1 MGGGVNEKHSST
13 GLARRLADGV
23 EALEVTL
30 PAIPASIGHLRSY
43 AREFASGA
51 GATDEAVGDIALAIS
66 EAATNAVIHAY
77 PAGEATNGTASLRGK
92 VADDWL
98 ELAVTDRGAGFRP
111 GPPGGLGFGLKVMAE
126 VSDSMRV
133 EQRDEGTT
141 VVLRFAL
148 AR

>member
-1 MGGGVNEKHSST
+1 MPSGADDKQSST
-13 GLARRLADGV
+13 DLARRLDDGV

-51 GATDEAVGDIALAIS
+51 GATDEAITDIALAIS

-77 PAGEATNGTASLRGK
+77 PGGRTTNDTASLRGN

-98 ELAVTDRGAGFRP
+98 ELAVADRGAGFRP
-111 GPPGGLGFGLKVMAE
+111 GPPGGLGFGLKVMAA

-133 EQRDEGTT
+133 EQREEGTT

>member
-1 MGGGVNEKHSST
+1 MSGGANDKQSST
-13 GLARRLADGV
+13 DLDRRLADGV

-30 PAIPASIGHLRSY
+30 PAIPASIGHMRSY

-51 GATDEAVGDIALAIS
+51 GATDEAVTDIALAIS

-77 PAGEATNGTASLRGK
+77 PPGKATNATASLRGN

-98 ELAVTDRGAGFRP
+98 ELAVADHGEGFHP

>member
-1 MGGGVNEKHSST
+1 MAGGADDKQSST

-43 AREFASGA
+43 AREFAAGA
-51 GATDEAVGDIALAIS
+51 GATDEAVTDIALAVS
-66 EAATNAVIHAY
+66 EAATNAVTHAY
-77 PAGEATNGTASLRGK
+77 PAGQATNATASLRGY
-92 VADDWL
+92 VADNWL
-98 ELAVTDRGAGFRP
+98 ELAVADRGAGFRP
-111 GPPGGLGFGLKVMAE
+111 GPSGGLGFGLKMMAA
-126 VSDSMRV
+126 VSDSMRID
-133 EQRDEGTT
+133 QRDEGTT

>member
-1 MGGGVNEKHSST
+1 MTGGAHDKQSST
-13 GLARRLADGV
+13 DLDRRLEDGV

-43 AREFASGA
+43 AREFAAGA
-51 GATDEAVGDIALAIS
+51 GATDDAVTDIGLAIS
-66 EAATNAVIHAY
+66 EAATNAVVHAY
-77 PAGEATNGTASLRGK
+77 PVSMTTTGTASLRGK

-98 ELAVTDRGAGFRP
+98 ELAIADHGAGFRA
-111 GPPGGLGFGLKVMAE
+111 GPCAGLGLGLKVMAT
-126 VSDSMRV
+126 VSDSMTV

>member
-1 MGGGVNEKHSST
+1 MPSGADDKQSST
-13 GLARRLADGV
+13 NLARRQERV

-43 AREFASGA
+43 AREFATGA
-51 GATDEAVGDIALAIS
+51 GATDEAVTDIALAIS

-77 PAGEATNGTASLRGK
+77 PAGRAANGTASLRGN

-98 ELAVTDRGAGFRP
+98 ELAVADRGAGFRP

>member
-1 MGGGVNEKHSST
+1 MPSDADDKQSST
-13 GLARRLADGV
+13 DLARRQERV

-51 GATDEAVGDIALAIS
+51 GATDEAITDIALAIS

-77 PAGEATNGTASLRGK
+77 PAGKDPNGTASLRGN

-98 ELAVTDRGAGFRP
+98 ELAVADRGAGFRP
-111 GPPGGLGFGLKVMAE
+111 GSASGLGFGLRVMAE

-148 AR
+148 SR

>member
-1 MGGGVNEKHSST
+1 MAGGTDDKQSST
-13 GLARRLADGV
+13 GLARRLEDGV

-43 AREFASGA
+43 AREFATGA
-51 GATDEAVGDIALAIS
+51 GATDEAVTDIALAIS

-77 PAGEATNGTASLRGK
+77 PAGNARNGTASLRGN

-98 ELAVTDRGAGFRP
+98 ELAIADRGAGFRP
-111 GPPGGLGFGLKVMAE
+111 GPSVGLGFGLKVMAQ
-126 VSDSMRV
+126 VSDSMTV

-148 AR
+148 SR

>member
-1 MGGGVNEKHSST
+1 MSSGADDKQSST
-13 GLARRLADGV
+13 ETPRRLDDGV

-43 AREFASGA
+43 AREFAAGA
-51 GATDEAVGDIALAIS
+51 GATDEAVTDIALAIS
-66 EAATNAVIHAY
+66 EAATNAVVHAY
-77 PAGEATNGTASLRGK
+77 PAGKAANATASLRGN

-98 ELAVTDRGAGFRP
+98 ELAIADRGAGFRACP
-111 GPPGGLGFGLKVMAE
+111 SGGLGFGLKVMAE

>member
-1 MGGGVNEKHSST
+1 MPSGADDKQSST
-13 GLARRLADGV
+13 DLTRRQERV

-43 AREFASGA
+43 AREFATGA
-51 GATDEAVGDIALAIS
+51 GATDEAVTDIALAIS
-66 EAATNAVIHAY
+66 EAATNAVTHAY
-77 PAGEATNGTASLRGK
+77 PAGKAANGTASLRGN

-98 ELAVTDRGAGFRP
+98 ELAVADRGAGFRP

>member
-1 MGGGVNEKHSST
+1 MAGNADDKQSST

-30 PAIPASIGHLRSY
+30 PAVPASIGHLRSY

-51 GATDEAVGDIALAIS
+51 GATDEAVTDIALAIS

-77 PAGEATNGTASLRGK
+77 PADKAKAGTASLRGN

-98 ELAVTDRGAGFRP
+98 ELAVADRGDGFRP
-111 GPPGGLGFGLKVMAE
+111 SPIGGLGFGLKVMAE

>member
-1 MGGGVNEKHSST
+1 MPSGADDKQSST
-13 GLARRLADGV
+13 DLAQSVGNGV
-23 EALEVTL
+23 ETLAVTL

-43 AREFASGA
+43 AREFATGA
-51 GATDEAVGDIALAIS
+51 GATDEAVTDIALAIS
-66 EAATNAVIHAY
+66 EAATNTVIHAY
-77 PAGEATNGTASLRGK
+77 PAGEAANGTTSLRGQ

-98 ELAVTDRGAGFRP
+98 ELAIADRGAGFRP
-111 GPPGGLGFGLKVMAE
+111 GPAGGLGFGLKVMAE

>member
-1 MGGGVNEKHSST
+1 MPSGADDKRSST
-13 GLARRLADGV
+13 DLARRLGNRV

-30 PAIPASIGHLRSY
+30 PAVPASIGHLRSY
-43 AREFASGA
+43 AREFATGA
-51 GATDEAVGDIALAIS
+51 GATDAAVTDIALAIS

-77 PAGEATNGTASLRGK
+77 PAGGTASATASLRGR

-98 ELAVTDRGAGFRP
+98 ELAVADRGAGFRP
-111 GPPGGLGFGLKVMAE
+111 GPSGGLGVGLRVMAE

-133 EQRDEGTT
+133 EQRDDGTT
-141 VVLRFAL
+141 VVLGFAL

>member
-1 MGGGVNEKHSST
+1 MPSGADDKQCST
-13 GLARRLADGV
+13 DLARRLDDGV

-43 AREFASGA
+43 AREFATGA
-51 GATDEAVGDIALAIS
+51 GAGDEAVTDIALAIS

-77 PAGEATNGTASLRGK
+77 RPGEAANGTASLRGN

-98 ELAVTDRGAGFRP
+98 ELAVADRGAGFRP
-111 GPPGGLGFGLKVMAE
+111 GPTGGLGFGLKVMAE
-126 VSDSMRV
+126 VSDSMRI

>member
-1 MGGGVNEKHSST
+1 MAGSADDKQSST
-13 GLARRLADGV
+13 DLSRRLADGV

-43 AREFASGA
+43 AREFATGA
-51 GATDEAVGDIALAIS
+51 GATDEAVTDIALAIS

-77 PAGEATNGTASLRGK
+77 PAGKATNCTASLRGN

-98 ELAVTDRGAGFRP
+98 ELAVADRGAGFRP
-111 GPPGGLGFGLKVMAE
+111 GPAGGLGFGLKVMAE

>member
-1 MGGGVNEKHSST
+1 MPSGADDKQSST
-13 GLARRLADGV
+13 DLARRLDDGV

-30 PAIPASIGHLRSY
+30 PAIPTSIGHLRSY
-43 AREFASGA
+43 AREFAAGA
-51 GATDEAVGDIALAIS
+51 GATDAAVTDIALAIS

-77 PAGEATNGTASLRGK
+77 PAGKATNATASLRGN

-98 ELAVTDRGAGFRP
+98 ELAVGDRGAGFRP
-111 GPPGGLGFGLKVMAE
+111 GPAGGLGFGLKVMAQ

>member
-1 MGGGVNEKHSST
+1 MPSGADDKQSST
-13 GLARRLADGV
+13 DLARRLDDGV

-43 AREFASGA
+43 AREFATGA
-51 GATDEAVGDIALAIS
+51 GATDEAVTDIALAIS
-66 EAATNAVIHAY
+66 EAATNAVVHAY
-77 PAGEATNGTASLRGK
+77 PAGKAANGTASLRGN

-98 ELAVTDRGAGFRP
+98 ELAVADRGAGFRP
-111 GPPGGLGFGLKVMAE
+111 GPSGGLGFGLKVMAQ

-133 EQRDEGTT
+133 EQREEGTT

>member
-1 MGGGVNEKHSST
+1 MPSGADDKQSST
-13 GLARRLADGV
+13 NLARRQERV

-43 AREFASGA
+43 AREFATGA
-51 GATDEAVGDIALAIS
+51 GATDEAVTDIALAIS

-77 PAGEATNGTASLRGK
+77 PAGKAANRTASLRGN

-98 ELAVTDRGAGFRP
+98 ELAVADRGAGFRP

>member
-1 MGGGVNEKHSST
+1 MPSDADDKQSST
-13 GLARRLADGV
+13 GLAGRQERV

-51 GATDEAVGDIALAIS
+51 GATDEAITDIALAIS

-77 PAGEATNGTASLRGK
+77 PGGKTTYDTASLRGN

-98 ELAVTDRGAGFRP
+98 ELAVADRGAGFRP
-111 GPPGGLGFGLKVMAE
+111 GSAGGLGFGLKVMAE

-148 AR
+148 SR